1 MAVPESDDGRLRH
14 VVAAAECAGGGF
26 YVQVS
31 FAAVPARTE
40 RLPQRFAD
48 EADAARA
55 ADALVRRRLSAPLNF
70 PTPDEAAEAAAEAL
84 LRGVDLA
91 REPAALSD
99 DDVAAMVDSLC

>member
-1 MAVPESDDGRLRH
+1 VAVPESDDGRLRH

-70 PTPDEAAEAAAEAL
+70 PTPDEAAAEAL